1 MKMTKKERYFSI
13 IQQVAAQYYPQTAPK
28 DWKNKDFEVLS
39 NQIWE
44 STNTL
49 ISAATLKRIFGK
61 VYTPNDYTPQEATI
75 DALARYCN
83 FVEPE
88 SLEVEDAVVA
98 VTTTAGSNRSFFSAK
113 FGLYLAVAFVFLLSI
128 VLYTYFQNGNKR
140 AIASLQ
146 LVKKDGNNPVTAHFS
161 VQIPDGKDS
170 VFLDK
175 GDGIKLIPI
184 PPNSKQISC
193 FYEYPNVYFAHLRTR
208 KKVLSDTLVYKHLTN
223 GWESLAYYFHQD
235 LRERYVPM
243 PMNLSVVGDCFHIS
257 KGLLHTM
264 GLDTTKI
271 IVTRLDNFK
280 NTNVCGDD
288 FQMSTTLQ
296 NTQYWPGV
304 RCNTTIVQV
313 KGSKGTIAFS
323 LVNNGCSYWSYYQ
336 MGEITV
342 SGQNEDIG
350 FVSLPLNNWAN
361 IRIVNQQKR
370 VQLFCNG
377 KSVFNGLYQ
386 QTIGELVG
394 VSIIFHGS
402 GYVKNISLV
411 HPSSPQP
418 IFQF

>member
-13 IQQVAAQYYPQTAPK
+13 IQQVAAQYYPQKAPK

-44 STNTL
+44 ATNTL

-88 SLEVEDAVVA
+88 LLDLEETEVA
-98 VTTTAGSNRSFFSAK
+98 NTTNTSSNKSTFSAK
-113 FGLYLAVAFVFLLSI
+113 SWLYWAVASVFVLAFAI
-128 VLYTYFQNGNKR
+128 FIYFQIGKKQ
-140 AIASLQ
+140 AIASIQML
-146 LVKKDGNNPVTAHFS
+146 KKDGNNPVTAHFS
-161 VQIPDGKDS
+161 VQIPEVKDS

-208 KKVLSDTLVYKHLTN
+208 KKVLSDTLVYTHLTN

-243 PMNLSVVGDCFHIS
+243 PMNQSVVSDCFHIS
-257 KGLLHTM
+257 KGLLHSM

-280 NTNVCGDD
+280 HTNVCGDD

-323 LVNNGCSYWSYYQ
+323 LVNKGCSYWSFYQ

-350 FVSLPLNNWAN
+350 FVSLPLNNWATV
-361 IRIVNQQKR
+361 RIENHHKK

-411 HPSSPQP
+411 HPSNPQP